1 MIAAAPI
8 SPATATPSNP
18 APVTDDGRSASLDLP
33 PGREVLVP
41 VEVPVP
47 ELSRL
52 VLDDVTGVE
61 SDKGD
66 WDDINWAED
75 FGLAPEFIDD
85 SMSGLPDDS
94 EISNMED
101 DIPVAFE
108 PEPEELGVAN
118 NIVSKN
124 ESLIL
129 IHRKYVRTTKP
140 APLQVSAKE
149 DKAALISPPLHTLW
163 MDDWTALA
171 FLQMLLRSAGFG
183 WVLFENYQHIRPSI
197 HRKSS

>member
-1 MIAAAPI
+1 M
-8 SPATATPSNP
+8 
-18 APVTDDGRSASLDLP
+18 
-33 PGREVLVP
+33 P

-101 DIPVAFE
+101 DIPVVFE
-108 PEPEELGVAN
+108 PEPEELAV
-118 NIVSKN
+118 
-124 ESLIL
+124 
-129 IHRKYVRTTKP
+129 
-140 APLQVSAKE
+140 
-149 DKAALISPPLHTLW
+149 ALI
-163 MDDWTALA
+163 
-171 FLQMLLRSAGFG
+171 
-183 WVLFENYQHIRPSI
+183 
-197 HRKSS
+197 